1 MAVRLHRKRMVPRRV
16 GPPLATIAAL
26 TAFAVAP
33 APALA
38 QELAPITDRDYALDL
53 YSGSVVGSVRM
64 IGMGGASVGF
74 AEGSVGTLSNAAAA
88 AVRRT
93 TKSGDFAWDF
103 HLDAQSAAF
112 ASDFDNNGLED
123 TDDFS
128 SVIGTLGLVIQYK
141 QWGVGVVATTT
152 STRIV
157 EDDGDDATVDGVLEP
172 KAIVGKVVIA
182 RASRDEAHTF
192 GGGLRWGSLAMTR
205 PSPGLDDIQMFSVSS
220 PGIEA
225 GYMWRPVE
233 AKYRLGADAGMPI
246 SGGTIGLE
254 SCDPLDCEG
263 YILPERVE
271 VPWVVAGGG
280 AYRLA
285 RTPWNKR
292 VETKYR
298 DELSL
303 LVAGDLVITGWVADG
318 HGVEAFARHTLQR
331 SGLNIAV
338 SPRLGTEA
346 ELIPGW
352 LRLRVGSYWEPS
364 RFRGVDGRL
373 HGTAG
378 ADLRLFGFHLFGSEY
393 RLKVSLTADRAP
405 RYGNTGLSIG
415 FWH

>member
-1 MAVRLHRKRMVPRRV
+1 MRLLPCAAVTV
-16 GPPLATIAAL
+16 TIL
-26 TAFAVAP
+26 AP
-33 APALA
+33 AAAAHA
-38 QELAPITDRDYALDL
+38 QELAPVTDRDYALDL
-53 YSGSVVGSVRM
+53 YNGSVVGSVRM

-103 HLDAQSAAF
+103 HVDGQSAAF

-123 TDDFS
+123 TDDYAS
-128 SVIGTLGLVIQYK
+128 TIGTVGLVIQYQ
-141 QWGVGVVATTT
+141 QWGVGLVATAT

-157 EDDGDDATVDGVLEP
+157 EDDGDATTEDGVLEP
-172 KAIVGKVVIA
+172 KGVVGKLVVA
-182 RASRDEAHTF
+182 RASRDEAHIF

-205 PSPGLDDIQMFSVSS
+205 PSEGLPEVRMFSVTLPS
-220 PGIEA
+220 IEA

-233 AKYRLGADAGMPI
+233 AKYRLGADVAMPI
-246 SGGTIGLE
+246 SGGTTGLD

-263 YILPERVE
+263 YILPDRVE

-280 AYRLA
+280 AYRFG

-292 VETKYR
+292 FETRYR

-303 LVAGDLVITGWVADG
+303 LVAGDLVISGWVPDG
-318 HGVEAFARHTLQR
+318 HGVEAFARHQLQR
-331 SGLNIAV
+331 SGLNVAV
-338 SPRLGTEA
+338 SPRLGAEA

-352 LRLRVGSYWEPS
+352 LRLRAGTYWEPS
-364 RFRGVDGRL
+364 RFEGVDGRL

-378 ADLRLFGFHLFGSEY
+378 ADIRLFGFRLFGAEY
-393 RLKVSLTADRAP
+393 RLKVSLTADRAA
-405 RYGNTGLSIG
+405 RYGNAGVSFG

>member
-1 MAVRLHRKRMVPRRV
+1 MLLLRSIAVVSVSL
-16 GPPLATIAAL
+16 GL
-26 TAFAVAP
+26 VAS
-33 APALA
+33 ADG
-38 QELAPITDRDYALDL
+38 QELAPVTDRDYALDL

-93 TKSGDFAWDF
+93 TRSGAFAWDF
-103 HLDAQSAAF
+103 HVDGQSAAF

-123 TDDFS
+123 TDDYAS
-128 SVIGTLGLVIQYK
+128 AIGTVGLVVQYE
-141 QWGVGVVATTT
+141 QWGVGIVATAT

-157 EDDGDDATVDGVLEP
+157 EDDGDATTEDGVLEP
-172 KAIVGKVVIA
+172 KGVVGKIVVA

-205 PSPGLDDIQMFSVSS
+205 PSEGLPEVRMFAVTLPS
-220 PGIEA
+220 IEA

-233 AKYRLGADAGMPI
+233 AKYRLGADIGLPI
-246 SGGTIGLE
+246 SGGTTGVDT
-254 SCDPLDCEG
+254 CDPLDCEG

-271 VPWVVAGGG
+271 VPWVVAGGA
-280 AYRLA
+280 AYRFA
-285 RTPWNKR
+285 ASPWNKR
-292 VETKYR
+292 VETQYR

-303 LVAGDLVITGWVADG
+303 LVAADLVISGWVPDG
-318 HGVEAFARHTLQR
+318 HGVEAFARHRLQR
-331 SGLNIAV
+331 SGLDMAT
-338 SPRLGTEA
+338 SPRLGAEA
-346 ELIPGW
+346 ELVPGW
-352 LRLRVGSYWEPS
+352 LRLRAGTYWEPS
-364 RFRGVDGRL
+364 RFEGVDGRL

-378 ADLRLFGFHLFGSEY
+378 ADIRLFGFRLLGAEY

-405 RYGNTGLSIG
+405 RYGNAGVSFG

>member
-1 MAVRLHRKRMVPRRV
+1 MSLLRSIAIAIAPFC
-16 GPPLATIAAL
+16 LAA
-26 TAFAVAP
+26 TAE
-33 APALA
+33 A
-38 QELAPITDRDYALDL
+38 QELAPVTDRDYALDL
-53 YSGSVVGSVRM
+53 YNGSVVGSVRM

-93 TKSGDFAWDF
+93 TKSGTFAWDF
-103 HLDAQSAAF
+103 HVDGQSAAF

-123 TDDFS
+123 TDDYAS
-128 SVIGTLGLVIQYK
+128 TIGTVGLVVQYA
-141 QWGVGVVATTT
+141 QWGVGVVATAT

-157 EDDGDDATVDGVLEP
+157 EDDGDASTEDGVLEP
-172 KAIVGKVVIA
+172 KGIVGKIVVA

-205 PSPGLDDIQMFSVSS
+205 PSEGLPEVRMFAVTLPS
-220 PGIEA
+220 IEA

-233 AKYRLGADAGMPI
+233 AKYRVGADIGMPI
-246 SGGTIGLE
+246 SGGTAGVGT
-254 SCDPLDCEG
+254 CDPLDCEG

-271 VPWVVAGGG
+271 VPWVAAGGA
-280 AYRLA
+280 AYRFGSS
-285 RTPWNKR
+285 PWNKR
-292 VETKYR
+292 VETQYR

-303 LVAGDLVITGWVADG
+303 LVAADLVVSGWVPNG
-318 HGVEAFARHTLQR
+318 HGVEAFARHRLQR
-331 SGLNIAV
+331 SGLNMAT
-338 SPRLGTEA
+338 SPRLGAEA

-352 LRLRVGSYWEPS
+352 LRLRAGTYWEPS
-364 RFRGVDGRL
+364 RFQGVDGRL

-378 ADLRLFGFHLFGSEY
+378 ADIRLFGFRLLGSEY

-405 RYGNTGLSIG
+405 RYGNAGVSFG